1 MHEQPIDPTSEV
13 PAADAAEQAATIDGD
28 EQDDRAFAGSAASSQ
43 DEADEGDLAEQAM
56 PVPGT
61 DDDYPRE

>member
-1 MHEQPIDPTSEV
+1 MHEQPTDPASEV
-13 PAADAAEQAATIDGD
+13 PDADAAEQAATIGD
-28 EQDDRAFAGSAASSQ
+28 EEDGVGFAASDDSTQ

-56 PVPGT
+56 PVPET